1 MRPRARRRRRRPRRT
16 DVTSLD
22 LVSTERPAPLPGVG
36 ALPFPLRAAVTP
48 ALALGA
54 LVAGGALALGS
65 GTRSWSAP
73 FLLGALV
80 VLGAPVV
87 LRTLRGLLAGK
98 FAADVVAMLAIVVA
112 MVLREPV
119 AGLVIV
125 LMQTGGELLE
135 RYAEGRA
142 SAAVRELEAAA
153 PRVAHR
159 LRESAAHDTEDV
171 AAEAVVV
178 GDLILVRP
186 GEMVPADATVHE
198 GNSSLDT
205 SRITGEPLPQRVG
218 AGAPVRSGVVNL
230 ESPLVLRV
238 TAPARESLYARIVEL
253 VRTAQAEKSPIQR
266 TADRWA
272 VWFTP
277 VTLVACAIA
286 WWLSG
291 DPARVLAVLVVAT
304 PCPLL
309 LATPVAII
317 GGINRA
323 ARRQIVVRNGTALE
337 QLAAVDT
344 VVFDKTGTLTHGR
357 PVVETVAPIA
367 PFGREELLRLAGALE
382 VGSGHLLARS
392 VVEAASLGG
401 RALPPATEVVE
412 SAGAGIAGRV
422 EGRRVV
428 LGAFSYI
435 ERREPDAARVLRA
448 HPVDGPELRAYVT
461 VDGEPA
467 GVIAFADRMREG
479 LPEFVAGLRTLG
491 LSRTLLLSGDHPENV
506 APVARALGI
515 TEARG
520 DLLPEAKVEAVRA
533 LERDGRR
540 VLMVGDGTNDAPAL
554 SAATVGVA
562 LAAHGGGI
570 SAEAAGIV
578 LLADD
583 VRRVEDAV
591 RIGQRTVSIA
601 KQSIIAGLVLSG
613 AAMVVA
619 ALGFIPP
626 TAGALL
632 QEGIDVAVILNALR
646 AARAPRGA
654 SGSPE
659 S

>member
-1 MRPRARRRRRRPRRT
+1 MN
-16 DVTSLD
+16 VTHA
-22 LVSTERPAPLPGVG
+22 ERSGPLRGLG
-36 ALPFPLRAAVTP
+36 ALPFPLRAALAP

-54 LVAGGALALGS
+54 LVLGGALALFEP
-65 GTRSWSAP
+65 TRGGSAP
-73 FLLGALV
+73 FLLAALL
-80 VLGAPVV
+80 VLGAPVIF
-87 LRTLRGLLAGK
+87 RTLRGLVQGR
-98 FAADVVAMLAIVVA
+98 FAADVVAMLAIAVA

-153 PRVAHR
+153 PRIAHR
-159 LRESAAHDTEDV
+159 VGTGGPQDITDV
-171 AAEAVVV
+171 ASELVVV
-178 GDLILVRP
+178 GDRVLIRP
-186 GEMVPADATVHE
+186 GEMVPADGVVDE
-198 GNSSLDT
+198 GQSSLDT
-205 SRITGEPLPQRVG
+205 SRITGEPLPQRVAPG
-218 AGAPVRSGVVNL
+218 AAVRSGVVNV
-230 ESPLVLRV
+230 ESPFVIRV
-238 TAPARESLYARIVEL
+238 TAPASESLYARIVEL

-272 VWFTP
+272 IWFTP
-277 VTLVACAIA
+277 VTLAACAIA

-337 QLAAVDT
+337 LLARVDT
-344 VVFDKTGTLTHGR
+344 AVFDKTGTVTLGR
-357 PVVETVAPIA
+357 PVVEGVAA
-367 PFGREELLRLAGALE
+367 ARAGGEDDVLRLAGAVEL
-382 VGSGHLLARS
+382 GSGHLLARS
-392 VVEAASLGG
+392 VVEAAATRGLSL
-401 RALPPATEVVE
+401 PTVTQVVE
-412 SAGAGIAGRV
+412 APGQGVTGIV
-422 EGRRVV
+422 EGREISV
-428 LGAFSYI
+428 GALSYI
-435 ERREPDAARVLRA
+435 GRRHPGAIAGLHAIPLEAA
-448 HPVDGPELRAYVT
+448 GLRAYIT
-461 VDGEPA
+461 ADGAPL

-479 LPEFVAGLRTLG
+479 LPEFFARLAPLG
-491 LSRTLLLSGDHPENV
+491 LTRTLLLSGDHQANV
-506 APVARALGI
+506 APIAAALGI
-515 TEARG
+515 SDARG
-520 DLLPEAKVEAVRA
+520 DLLPEQKVEVVRA
-533 LERDGRR
+533 LEREGRY

-570 SAEAAGIV
+570 SAEAAGVV

-583 VRRVEDAV
+583 VTRVEDAV
-591 RIGQRTVSIA
+591 RIGQRTVAIA
-601 KQSIIAGLVLSG
+601 RQSIIAGLLLSG
-613 AAMVVA
+613 VAMVVA

-646 AARAPRGA
+646 AAQDPRAGSA
-654 SGSPE
+654 SPAS
-659 S
+659 